1 MFHVKHTK
9 QLFTFSMLTK
19 NIRWV
24 YSAYVACFKLAASD
38 NNKLKPIIIMGEK
51 VANIHEHKSIVAKYT
66 TNINIAVLEKMAKNY
81 ALVLTNLDSQ
91 YVSCSDES
99 EKKTIRESFLKK
111 KLNLSHS
118 NEELDTA
125 IEGVCQAMQDDRF
138 KSRLAFYY
146 LLAERFNKLE
156 VFS

>member
-1 MFHVKHTK
+1 
-9 QLFTFSMLTK
+9 MLTK

-24 YSAYVACFKLAASD
+24 YSAYVACSKLATSD

-91 YVSCSDES
+91 YVSCSDNS

-118 NEELDTA
+118 NEELDIA
-125 IEGVCQAMQDDRF
+125 IESVCQTMQDDCF

-146 LLAERFNKLE
+146 LLAEKFNKLE
-156 VFS
+156 VFV